1 MQKNVKNHF
10 LCVLASG
17 VITLGAGGAALVI
30 TANSENETKTVNYVL
45 NGGFRLFGGNSE
57 ANDTFDPNDF
67 SVATTDDT
75 MLLNAEFKK
84 KYLGNGGENNTQ
96 GTLIFK
102 LADESMRGKQYS
114 NLLGSGTAVT
124 VNTDGTWAMPRGDYY
139 VYPSDMLK
147 GFVLD
152 ENKNGEID
160 ENETLYSWGDSIPVT
175 DGMSLICAYETDYLY
190 GTTTSSSFESYR
202 LMGLK
207 YINRTRPNTQIGD
220 ADLWTEKYGE
230 MIVENVG
237 LMQLDAIFPYSGA
250 VADNLS
256 SNFIDGT
263 NNYTRY
269 FYSENQGLERN
280 TFKAFKNVE
289 IISLSKLNRI
299 STGNGQNLSTNQ
311 LVQLAPS
318 GGEIT
323 IAMGDEIYELG
334 SQTFDFSAN
343 TNSTVKKAR
352 IILPGFS
359 SRAGGAKRVL
369 SYFAKNQSEGGNGYL
384 AFNGDTVSNGTSDKY
399 LFGIQSAY
407 DTQSD
412 MNLVVYVK
420 KGTTESVYPTK
431 GCGWYNETYTMKTAA
446 GHNVPMRECV
456 AVNFNLDGGK
466 IGGKTF
472 FPASYFDVGAV
483 SVKDS
488 DGKEYNL
495 CEEKNNANGLSYNP
509 AAANTEYLKAYKP
522 SDPVRSGYSFVGWKD
537 STGYIWTEEDW
548 ENGGFVPYGENG
560 DFTLTAEWK
569 KINEGNVTINLGEGF
584 RISQSG
590 AISTDGFS
598 LKLNAG
604 ETYTLDHATVR
615 KLFTVGGEKQYVYGK
630 GSATVAYHHSDI
642 KTAYVTAAEDGT
654 YTPEAGKTIP
664 GGVLFGLFND
674 ENGNGVLDD
683 SETLYRTG
691 DSFVAQDGMNLVCW
705 YNTNMYFA
713 PVSASELH
721 TKYELIDGA
730 KSIPEVNTNLST
742 QDLQPLYAQ
751 TVSIG
756 TAAFRETR
764 KFLSVELPETVQEIK
779 GNAFRDA
786 NTVDFSGF
794 ENVAILRQWAAMRIY
809 KNEAGYTQNVVL
821 SKNLIGMEREALKF
835 DRGDTTFNIVF
846 TNDAAALGYDGETKT
861 YLVFDGY
868 GQTSPLWNQ
877 KQYVYVPY
885 GQTKNYYPTIDTF
898 KASFNSQT
906 IKSGNNNI
914 GTDEKFMT
922 DSSGDYLK
930 LREYHAISFDL
941 GGGNVNGKPAIA
953 DTYMD
958 ARAVSVQTKNQAG
971 TVQEVNLRNAGEVLK
986 SGVTVNEAYRLAN
999 TAGQNLSMLKAEKP
1013 ADPVKKGYTFV
1024 GWQDQ
1029 FGNVWMES
1037 EWAQGGKTDV
1047 EYNGKVELRALWTTS
1062 EYSITYELNGGT
1074 NAAGNPATFTVGD
1087 TIVLEDAVREGY
1099 EFKGWYTDALFT
1111 NKIEKILRGT
1121 AGDLT
1126 LYAKFV
1132 GTATVVIDGVS
1143 KEVETA
1149 GAYILPEYTKENGK
1163 GWIVNGKIYA
1173 AGAAVELPIGGSIE
1187 ITSFTFSATVSDNL
1201 TAYVRESDA
1210 TKSGITFR
1218 VNISFGGVDALPEG
1232 ISISAS
1238 VKNGKYAQEVPF
1250 VFGQSN
1256 IMQDEQG
1263 YYVLARIINV
1273 TNYRADELTFTAN
1286 AKMTYEGET
1295 EAKEISVSA
1304 KSGITIKA
1312 IAQKIKALADY
1323 DSMSAEYKTIIEGW
1337 CEE

>member
-1 MQKNVKNHF
+1 M
-10 LCVLASG
+10 
-17 VITLGAGGAALVI
+17 
-30 TANSENETKTVNYVL
+30 
-45 NGGFRLFGGNSE
+45 
-57 ANDTFDPNDF
+57 
-67 SVATTDDT
+67 
-75 MLLNAEFKK
+75 
-84 KYLGNGGENNTQ
+84 
-96 GTLIFK
+96 
-102 LADESMRGKQYS
+102 
-114 NLLGSGTAVT
+114 
-124 VNTDGTWAMPRGDYY
+124 
-139 VYPSDMLK
+139 
-147 GFVLD
+147 
-152 ENKNGEID
+152 
-160 ENETLYSWGDSIPVT
+160 
-175 DGMSLICAYETDYLY
+175 
-190 GTTTSSSFESYR
+190 
-202 LMGLK
+202 
-207 YINRTRPNTQIGD
+207 
-220 ADLWTEKYGE
+220 
-230 MIVENVG
+230 
-237 LMQLDAIFPYSGA
+237 
-250 VADNLS
+250 
-256 SNFIDGT
+256 
-263 NNYTRY
+263 
-269 FYSENQGLERN
+269 
-280 TFKAFKNVE
+280 
-289 IISLSKLNRI
+289 
-299 STGNGQNLSTNQ
+299 
-311 LVQLAPS
+311 
-318 GGEIT
+318 
-323 IAMGDEIYELG
+323 
-334 SQTFDFSAN
+334 
-343 TNSTVKKAR
+343 
-352 IILPGFS
+352 
-359 SRAGGAKRVL
+359 
-369 SYFAKNQSEGGNGYL
+369 
-384 AFNGDTVSNGTSDKY
+384 
-399 LFGIQSAY
+399 
-407 DTQSD
+407 
-412 MNLVVYVK
+412 
-420 KGTTESVYPTK
+420 
-431 GCGWYNETYTMKTAA
+431 
-446 GHNVPMRECV
+446 
-456 AVNFNLDGGK
+456 
-466 IGGKTF
+466 
-472 FPASYFDVGAV
+472 
-483 SVKDS
+483 
-488 DGKEYNL
+488 
-495 CEEKNNANGLSYNP
+495 
-509 AAANTEYLKAYKP
+509 
-522 SDPVRSGYSFVGWKD
+522 
-537 STGYIWTEEDW
+537 
-548 ENGGFVPYGENG
+548 
-560 DFTLTAEWK
+560 
-569 KINEGNVTINLGEGF
+569 
-584 RISQSG
+584 
-590 AISTDGFS
+590 
-598 LKLNAG
+598 
-604 ETYTLDHATVR
+604 
-615 KLFTVGGEKQYVYGK
+615 
-630 GSATVAYHHSDI
+630 
-642 KTAYVTAAEDGT
+642 
-654 YTPEAGKTIP
+654 
-664 GGVLFGLFND
+664 
-674 ENGNGVLDD
+674 
-683 SETLYRTG
+683 
-691 DSFVAQDGMNLVCW
+691 
-705 YNTNMYFA
+705 
-713 PVSASELH
+713 
-721 TKYELIDGA
+721 
-730 KSIPEVNTNLST
+730 
-742 QDLQPLYAQ
+742 
-751 TVSIG
+751 
-756 TAAFRETR
+756 
-764 KFLSVELPETVQEIK
+764 
-779 GNAFRDA
+779 
-786 NTVDFSGF
+786 
-794 ENVAILRQWAAMRIY
+794 RQWAAMRIY

-846 TNDAAALGYDGETKT
+846 TNDASALGYDGETKT

-941 GGGNVNGKPAIA
+941 GGGNVNGKLTIA

-986 SGVTVNEAYRLAN
+986 SGVTVAEAYRLAN

-1029 FGNVWMES
+1029 FGNVWTES

-1087 TIVLEDAVREGY
+1087 TIALEDAVREGY

-1149 GAYILPEYTKENGK
+1149 GSYILPEYTKENGK

-1173 AGAAVELPIGGSIE
+1173 AGAAVELPIGGSVE

-1210 TKSGITFR
+1210 AKSGITFR

-1238 VKNGKYAQEVPF
+1238 VKNEKYAQEVPF

>member
-1 MQKNVKNHF
+1 MQKNVKNRF

-17 VITLGAGGAALVI
+17 VLALGAGGAALVI

-45 NGGFRLFGGNSE
+45 NGGFRLFGGSSAE
-57 ANDTFDPNDF
+57 NDTFDTNDF

-84 KYLGNGGENNTQ
+84 KYLGNGGESNTQ

-102 LADESMRGKQYS
+102 LADESMRGNQYS

-124 VNTDGTWAMPRGDYY
+124 VNTDGTWAMPRGDRY

-190 GTTTSSSFESYR
+190 GTTTFSSFESYR

-250 VADNLS
+250 VADDLF
-256 SNFIDGT
+256 SNFSDGT
-263 NNYTRY
+263 NNYTKY
-269 FYSENQGLERN
+269 FYSENQMLERN

-289 IISLSKLNRI
+289 IISLPKLNRI
-299 STGNGQNLSTNQ
+299 PTGNNSGVSTNQ
-311 LVQLAPS
+311 LVQLTPS

-352 IILPGFS
+352 IIIPGFS

-369 SYFAKNQSEGGNGYL
+369 SYFGAGDNGYL

-420 KGTTESVYPTK
+420 KGATASVYPTK

-472 FPASYFDVGAV
+472 FPASYLDVGAV

-642 KTAYVTAAEDGT
+642 KTAYVTSAEDGT

-674 ENGNGVLDD
+674 EDGNGVLDD
-683 SETLYRTG
+683 GETLYRSG
-691 DSFVAQDGMNLVCW
+691 DTFIAQDGMRLVCY

-713 PVSASELH
+713 PVSAANLH
-721 TKYELIDGA
+721 TQYELIDGA
-730 KSIPEVNTNLST
+730 VSGTASSTDLSA

-751 TVSIG
+751 TIKIG
-756 TAAFRETR
+756 GASLKKVKNLKTIT
-764 KFLSVELPETVQEIK
+764 LPETVNEI
-779 GNAFRDA
+779 GSYAFRESNVSMVSGLENITIFRSYA
-786 NTVDFSGF
+786 NHQIF
-794 ENVAILRQWAAMRIY
+794 
-809 KNEAGYTQNVVL
+809 KNENGLVQNVVL
-821 SKNLIGMEREALKF
+821 SKDLIGMEREAFKF
-835 DRGDTTFNIVF
+835 ERINTIYNIIF
-846 TNDAAALGYDGETKT
+846 TNDAAALGYDGDTKS
-861 YLVFDGY
+861 YLVFDGSDQY
-868 GQTSPLWNQ
+868 SPLWNP

-885 GQTKNYYPTIDTF
+885 GQTKNYYPTIDTYVESW
-898 KASFNSQT
+898 KSHT
-906 IKSGNNNI
+906 VKSGNGSYTN
-914 GTDEKFMT
+914 DKFMT

-930 LREYHAISFDL
+930 LREYYAISFDL
-941 GGGNVNGKPAIA
+941 GGGRINGKSAVA
-953 DTYMD
+953 NTYMD

-986 SGVTVNEAYRLAN
+986 SGVTVAEAYQLAN

-1013 ADPVKKGYTFV
+1013 ADPVKNGYTFV

-1029 FGNVWMES
+1029 FGNVWTES

-1047 EYNGKVELRALWTTS
+1047 DYNGKVELRALWTTS

-1099 EFKGWYTDALFT
+1099 DFKGWYTDALFT

-1126 LYAKFV
+1126 LYAKFL
-1132 GTATVVIDGVS
+1132 GRATVVIDGVS

-1149 GAYILPEYTKENGK
+1149 GSYILPEYTKENGK
-1163 GWIVNGKIYA
+1163 GWIINGKIYA
-1173 AGAAVELPIGGSIE
+1173 AGAAVELPIGGSVE

-1210 TKSGITFR
+1210 AKSGITFR

-1263 YYVLARIINV
+1263 LYVLARIINV